1 MEEGSSVSSPQAAFA
16 HLPER
21 PSLEHLRRQ
30 ARRRLRALR
39 EQSAAARLTEA
50 QLLVAREYGF
60 ASWRDLKVFVE
71 RRNGPAE
78 PYRNLI
84 GFYRHDP
91 RLTTNGVVEI
101 GSAAGGLFIE
111 RGGSRFGLSDRGQ
124 GRLAVSGVEGHYTFE
139 GSEDGPA
146 TALVSHSPNGE
157 VRLERIE
164 AAEARAILGARD
176 RAKAEQAAPRTP
188 IVVSPALL
196 QRYAGHYASGLGLAL
211 EVVHRDGAL
220 LAQVA
225 GQPRMEVL
233 PESETRFFYRVMP
246 AQLSFEMDDGRV
258 VAAILHQGGLL
269 QRLERVSA
277 DVTERAAARTRD
289 KLAEPERP
297 RTLVAIDPGILP
309 RYAGRYRMD
318 AASMLVVSTEGGRLF
333 VDIAGQ
339 RRYEVHPESEQTF
352 FWTVVAAQISFVTD
366 AAGQVTHAV
375 LHQHGLDIP
384 LTRLGDDGDAA

>member
-1 MEEGSSVSSPQAAFA
+1 
-16 HLPER
+16 
-21 PSLEHLRRQ
+21 
-30 ARRRLRALR
+30 
-39 EQSAAARLTEA
+39 
-50 QLLVAREYGF
+50 
-60 ASWRDLKVFVE
+60 
-71 RRNGPAE
+71 
-78 PYRNLI
+78 
-84 GFYRHDP
+84 
-91 RLTTNGVVEI
+91 
-101 GSAAGGLFIE
+101 
-111 RGGSRFGLSDRGQ
+111 
-124 GRLAVSGVEGHYTFE
+124 
-139 GSEDGPA
+139 
-146 TALVSHSPNGE
+146 
-157 VRLERIE
+157 
-164 AAEARAILGARD
+164 
-176 RAKAEQAAPRTP
+176 
-188 IVVSPALL
+188 
-196 QRYAGHYASGLGLAL
+196 
-211 EVVHRDGAL
+211 
-220 LAQVA
+220 
-225 GQPRMEVL
+225 
-233 PESETRFFYRVMP
+233 
-246 AQLSFEMDDGRV
+246 MDDGRV